1 MVKCW
6 PCKRHFPTS
15 VAAASLCLCSGCSS
29 FQLRPFTQKKL
40 SRLWNLSS
48 MLHVGRIKIRSI
60 YAQWLGQLAKSRRQQ
75 LRWLFG
81 CAPLQWLHHLKAHW
95 SFLPFPSMY
104 SANPRL
110 LVVLIVSLT
119 WEMFFCMKFG
129 RNITL
134 PADHITT
141 SLLGSFSHKWG
152 KRLSIKCG
160 HNLSASIANAV
171 WAALQGRKGQS
182 HSLFFDFFSHNAVVD
197 RWILN

>member
-15 VAAASLCLCSGCSS
+15 VAAASLCLCSSCSS

-110 LVVLIVSLT
+110 LVVLIDDNDRQPDLRDVFLHEIWS
-119 WEMFFCMKFG
+119 EHYVACRPHHDEPAGKFFAQMRK
-129 RNITL
+129 
-134 PADHITT
+134 A
-141 SLLGSFSHKWG
+141 SFDQMWTQFE
-152 KRLSIKCG
+152 R
-160 HNLSASIANAV
+160 
-171 WAALQGRKGQS
+171 
-182 HSLFFDFFSHNAVVD
+182 
-197 RWILN
+197 